1 MKKRYEFG
9 GKEKQEISK
18 LALEHGHAAAVWKF
32 KEKFPTL
39 TESTIRPWI
48 KKFKKRKTKEE
59 RK

>member
-39 TESTIRPWI
+39 TESTIRP
-48 KKFKKRKTKEE
+48 
-59 RK
+59 